1 MDLKTE
7 IWWIGKTTM
16 TFVAEGC
23 DEYCKRLRNM
33 TDFTAVTIPELK
45 NKSSDIATNKI
56 READKILEKLQP
68 TDFLILLDEKG
79 KELTSVQFADYIQ
92 KRENQSLK
100 RVIFLIGSAYGFDE
114 KLYQRANDKIALSKM
129 TFSHQLIRLVFL
141 EQFYRAQTILHNFP
155 YHNE

>member
-1 MDLKTE
+1 
-7 IWWIGKTTM
+7 M

-23 DEYCKRLRNM
+23 DEFCKRLRNM

-45 NKSSDIATNKI
+45 NKASDIAANKI

-100 RVIFLIGSAYGFDE
+100 RIVFLIGSAYGFDE